1 MPFPK
6 YVYEADFD
14 LAYEGSFT
22 EDQRRHVTG
31 HIEGPS
37 LLSVTDELA
46 RRLKDHP
53 NAEISTLHVDRV
65 TGTQWLARLRELIA
79 NGYPVEQY
87 HLREQ
92 RLQEL
97 WARECA
103 PEDRD

>member
-14 LAYEGSFT
+14 LDYDGSFHADPR
-22 EDQRRHVTG
+22 ELVTG

-53 NAEISTLHVDRV
+53 HAEIGTLHVDRI
-65 TGTQWLARLRELIA
+65 TGTQWIERLRKLTA
-79 NGYPVEQY
+79 NGYPTEQFR
-87 HLREQ
+87 LRKR

-103 PEDRD
+103 PEDHP